1 MKFVCLIIK
10 PTMKTLKILILILIT
25 FTFSECYFLD
35 YVIPEEYFAED
46 QQNDAYS
53 NFVWISYPADLQFE
67 GRYFH
72 SLEGAGNSLKNRGIT
87 VYDSKIVLRPQ
98 NINYGYPTR
107 TIYYVKVN
115 KTDYRKALYLGWS
128 TGVSKSF
135 RY

>member
-1 MKFVCLIIK
+1 MKLL
-10 PTMKTLKILILILIT
+10 KTLFLILLT
-25 FTFSECYFLD
+25 FTFSGCYFLD
-35 YVIPEEYFAED
+35 YVIPEEYFADD
-46 QQNDAYS
+46 QQSNAYT

-87 VYDSKIVLRPQ
+87 VYDSKIVLRPL
-98 NINYGYPTR
+98 NIYYGYPAR

-115 KTDYRKALYLGWS
+115 KTDCRKALYLGWS
-128 TGVSKSF
+128 TGVSNNTH

>member
-1 MKFVCLIIK
+1 
-10 PTMKTLKILILILIT
+10 MKTLKISLIILIALY
-25 FTFSECYFLD
+25 FSSCYFLD
-35 YVIPEEYFAED
+35 NVIPEEYFAED
-46 QQNDAYS
+46 QQSDAYS
-53 NFVWISYPADLQFE
+53 NLIWISYPADLQFE

-98 NINYGYPTR
+98 NIYYGYPAR

-115 KTDYRKALYLGWS
+115 KTDCRKALYLGWS
-128 TGVSKSF
+128 TGVRNNT